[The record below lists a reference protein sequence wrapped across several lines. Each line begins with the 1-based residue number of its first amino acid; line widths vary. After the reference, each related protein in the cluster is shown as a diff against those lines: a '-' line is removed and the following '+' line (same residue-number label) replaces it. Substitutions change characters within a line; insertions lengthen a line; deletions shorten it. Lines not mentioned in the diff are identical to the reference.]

1 MTEHRPG
8 QWPVQHPAPLDPQP
22 AATAPVTQL
31 PVHVKVPVPDVRLV
45 VVVDL
50 TGEYAT
56 HDDVSRALYEQ
67 TMRASDCHTAIVQL
81 GESAIR
87 KHLTLPRAIAGA
99 FFLSAQR
106 IEVHVPSGTRHAYFA
121 QRVRQEL
128 EQICADHSRM
138 LSSTRTPG

>member
-1 MTEHRPG
+1 MTDRRPG
-8 QWPVQHPAPLDPQP
+8 QWPVQHPVPCDPQT

-31 PVHVKVPVPDVRLV
+31 PARVEVPVPDVRLV
-45 VVVDL
+45 AVVDL
-50 TGEYAT
+50 TDEYAT
-56 HDDVSRALYEQ
+56 HDDVSRTLYEQ
-67 TMRASDCHTAIVQL
+67 TTRASDCHTVIVRL
-81 GESAIR
+81 GETAIR

-106 IEVHVPSGTRHAYFA
+106 IEVHVPAGTRHAYFA

>member
-1 MTEHRPG
+1 MTDRRPG
-8 QWPVQHPAPLDPQP
+8 QWPVQHPVPRDPQT

-31 PVHVKVPVPDVRLV
+31 PVRVEVPVPDVRLV
-45 VVVDL
+45 AVVDL
-50 TGEYAT
+50 TDEYAT

-67 TMRASDCHTAIVQL
+67 TMRASDCHTAVVRL
-81 GESAIR
+81 GEAAIR

-106 IEVHVPSGTRHAYFA
+106 IEVHVPAGTRYAYFA
-121 QRVRQEL
+121 ARVRQEL
-128 EQICADHSRM
+128 EQICADHAQM